1 MLFRSRL
8 AGCLSSFTRL
18 GLPFEAARQYAAT
31 RYTLEGGYRGMEQ
44 LLKSCPGLTAVF
56 AYSDI
61 MAVGAIRAL
70 RDHGLRVPE
79 DVSVVGF
86 DGLELTEYL
95 SPRLTTIRQP
105 VDRLAERG
113 VNILIHC
120 IEQNPGAVHE
130 IVPFEFLERDSV
142 RDLTQS

>member
-1 MLFRSRL
+1 
-8 AGCLSSFTRL
+8 
-18 GLPFEAARQYAAT
+18 
-31 RYTLEGGYRGMEQ
+31 
-44 LLKSCPGLTAVF
+44 
-56 AYSDI
+56 

-142 RDLTQS
+142 RDLTQT